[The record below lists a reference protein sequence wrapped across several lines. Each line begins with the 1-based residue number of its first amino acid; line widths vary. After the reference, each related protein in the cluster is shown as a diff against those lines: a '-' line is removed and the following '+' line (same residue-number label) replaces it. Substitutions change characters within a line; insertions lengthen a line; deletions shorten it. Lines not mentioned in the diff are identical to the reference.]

1 MRLSSANPGAMALL
15 LAALAGLAPFAL
27 DTYLPAFPEIASS
40 LGAGRA
46 TVQQSLTSYLAP
58 YAAMMLFHGP
68 ISDRYG
74 RRRSIMG
81 SLAIFCAASA
91 GCATAQSIE
100 AFLGWRVLQGLS
112 VGATTVVGRALV
124 RDLFEG
130 AAAQRQFA
138 LVNLIFTLAP
148 VVAPVLGGYLLT
160 AAGWR
165 SIFWFLLLY
174 PAALLA
180 ACWRWLPE
188 TLPAERRT
196 PLNFARVPANLAT
209 LVRVPKVGALALL
222 AAASFCGFFLYV
234 LAAPVFV
241 RDLLELKP
249 QQFGWLFVATAS
261 GTMLGSAWASRRAE
275 TGSPAS
281 TIALGLSLCAAAAI
295 VNVAYHA
302 ALAPALPWSLLPLML
317 YCCGNALMLPSA
329 TLLILDTSP
338 LPRGATSS
346 LQSFAQIGCAA
357 LTSAAIVP
365 FAAHAALW
373 LALAMLGWWTV
384 SAVSWVAYRRGLATF
399 PR

>member
-1 MRLSSANPGAMALL
+1 MRLSSANPAAMALL
-15 LAALAGLAPFAL
+15 LAGLAGLAPFAL
-27 DTYLPAFPEIASS
+27 DTYLPGFPEIASS
-40 LGAGRA
+40 LGARRA
-46 TVQQSLTSYLAP
+46 SVQQSLTSYLAP

-68 ISDRYG
+68 ISDRHG
-74 RRRSIMG
+74 RRTAIM
-81 SLAIFCAASA
+81 SALAIFCAASA

-100 AFLGWRVLQGLS
+100 AFLGWRMLQGLS

-124 RDLFEG
+124 RDLFDG

-138 LVNLIFTLAP
+138 LVNLMFTLAP
-148 VVAPVLGGYLLT
+148 VLAPVIGGYLLA

-165 SIFWFLLLY
+165 SIFWFLLIY
-174 PAALLA
+174 PAVLLA

-188 TLPAERRT
+188 TLPAEGRL
-196 PLNFARVPANLAT
+196 PLNLARVPANLAT

-222 AAASFCGFFLYV
+222 VAASFCGFFLYV

-241 RDLLELKP
+241 RDLLELKS

-261 GTMLGSAWASRRAE
+261 GTMLGSAWATRRAG
-275 TGSPAS
+275 TSRPVAG
-281 TIALGLSLCAAAAI
+281 IGLGLSLCAAAAI
-295 VNVAYHA
+295 ANVVYHA
-302 ALAPALPWSLLPLML
+302 ALAPALPWSLLPLTL
-317 YCCGNALMLPSA
+317 YCCGNALMVPSA

-357 LTSAAIVP
+357 LTSAVIVP
-365 FAAHAALW
+365 VATQTALW

-384 SAVSWVAYRRGLATF
+384 SAASWIFYRRRRATF